1 LIPESTA
8 ARPLLDLGVKFGYRS
23 GLRPLS
29 TAGTVSEARV
39 MLAELPHFN
48 NARRYV
54 APLLIVGAILA
65 VLGLGLTSAI
75 SAHANAHWRLD
86 LPIPRS
92 LGFLGA
98 SFLVAAGGF
107 LSAAL
112 VTFVRLRLLVQE
124 PPQPARK
131 AAPIGAADDAGD
143 MPRWRWWLARAR
155 PLLVWRVEW
164 LAAGPQALVALL
176 FGVLAVAGVVVTWGV
191 TPFAAADPTT
201 LEILG
206 GTLIVAAFPL
216 LVVER
221 SFANVAAEMLPD
233 APQLDRLL
241 RIPLTTCL
249 GLGIAAVLRSLGFA
263 WAIRLEQGLAILVV
277 AVALELIVRSL
288 AVAFLPFAPTEQ
300 RRTVADSSI
309 AGFLRF
315 SVPSFQAFN
324 TAVRQQFGIDL
335 SRSWALAF
343 VQRAMLPIALVM
355 GLLAW
360 CVTGITALGLNE
372 RAVYERFGKPVA
384 VLGPGLHVHLP
395 WPMGVMRPVELG
407 VIHDIP
413 IAMSPTGDAGQAARP
428 SAGVDQQQ
436 RLGGAEAAPPTAAD
450 RLWDASHPSEQS
462 YLIASEANG
471 QQTFQIADADLRVVY
486 RVGLTDADALNAA
499 YRVADPEILIKASTG
514 QLLVRYFA
522 RYTLPDVLGQSRD
535 AFTKDFRTALQDQ
548 LDRLSSGI
556 EAISVVVE
564 AIHPPA
570 GAASAYHNVQAAE
583 ILANSQIAV
592 QRASAI
598 HSIKS
603 AQQGAMEDRNK
614 ATAAAAELVT
624 QAKSESI
631 LFDAD
636 REARRRDGEAFLF
649 ERRSERLASGLAKSE
664 AIVVDH
670 RLKGPNGPVID
681 LRSFDAAG
689 GRAQP
694 ARRDIVFPPASSYGP
709 ADDDDDAAPPSYPPR
724 SGTRR

>member
-1 LIPESTA
+1 L
-8 ARPLLDLGVKFGYRS
+8 
-23 GLRPLS
+23 
-29 TAGTVSEARV
+29 
-39 MLAELPHFN
+39 
-48 NARRYV
+48 
-54 APLLIVGAILA
+54 
-65 VLGLGLTSAI
+65 
-75 SAHANAHWRLD
+75 
-86 LPIPRS
+86 
-92 LGFLGA
+92 
-98 SFLVAAGGF
+98 
-107 LSAAL
+107 
-112 VTFVRLRLLVQE
+112 
-124 PPQPARK
+124 
-131 AAPIGAADDAGD
+131 
-143 MPRWRWWLARAR
+143 LARSRA
-155 PLLVWRVEW
+155 LLVWRVES
-164 LAAGPQALVALL
+164 LAGWPQALLALL
-176 FGVLAVAGVVVTWGV
+176 FGALALAGVAVTWPV

-206 GTLIVAAFPL
+206 GVLIVAAFPL
-216 LVVER
+216 LVLER
-221 SFANVAAEMLPD
+221 SLAGVAAEMLPD
-233 APQLDRLL
+233 APQLDRLM
-241 RIPLTTCL
+241 RVPLTVCL
-249 GLGIAAVLRSLGFA
+249 GLGIAAVLRSLGFT
-263 WAIRLEQGLAILVV
+263 WAIRIEQALAILVA
-277 AVALELIVRSL
+277 AVGLELMVRGL
-288 AVAFLPFAPTEQ
+288 AVAFLPFAPIAQ

-315 SVPSFQAFN
+315 SLPSFQAFN

-343 VQRAMLPIALVM
+343 VQRALLPVALVM
-355 GLLAW
+355 GVLAW

-384 VLGPGLHVHLP
+384 VLGPGLHLHLP
-395 WPMGVMRPVELG
+395 WPMGVMRSVEFG

-413 IAMSPTGDAGQAARP
+413 IAMSPLGEAGQAARQ

-436 RLGGAEAAPPTAAD
+436 QLAGAEANPPTSAD

-486 RVGLTDADALNAA
+486 RVGLTDADAMNSA
-499 YRVADPEILIKASTG
+499 YRVADPETLIMASTG

-603 AQQGAMEDRNK
+603 AQQSAMEDRNK

-624 QAKSESI
+624 QARSEGT

-649 ERRSERLASGLAKSE
+649 ERRSERLVSGLAKAE
-664 AIVVDH
+664 TIVIDH
-670 RLKGPNGPVID
+670 RLKGQNGPVID
-681 LRSFDAAG
+681 LRSYSGGAAQ
-689 GRAQP
+689 A
-694 ARRDIVFPPASSYGP
+694 ARRDVVFPPGRNYGSEE
-709 ADDDDDAAPPSYPPR
+709 DDDEPTLPPIAGTPR
-724 SGTRR
+724 

>member
-1 LIPESTA
+1 
-8 ARPLLDLGVKFGYRS
+8 
-23 GLRPLS
+23 
-29 TAGTVSEARV
+29 
-39 MLAELPHFN
+39 MLADLPHFN

-54 APLLIVGAILA
+54 APLLIIGAIFAL
-65 VLGLGLTSAI
+65 LGLGLTGAI
-75 SAHANAHWRLD
+75 SAHANAYWRLD

-98 SFLVAAGGF
+98 SFLVAAAGF
-107 LSAAL
+107 LSAA
-112 VTFVRLRLLVQE
+112 VVVFVRRRLLEQE
-124 PPQPARK
+124 ALHPVPVE
-131 AAPIGAADDAGD
+131 APVGVPEAESKTA
-143 MPRWRWWLARAR
+143 RWRQLLARSR
-155 PLLVWRVEW
+155 PLLVWRMES
-164 LAAGPQALVALL
+164 LATWPQALLALL
-176 FGVLAVAGVVVTWGV
+176 FGALAVAGVAVTWPV

-206 GTLIVAAFPL
+206 GVLIVAAFPL
-216 LVVER
+216 LVLER
-221 SFANVAAEMLPD
+221 SLAGVAAEMLPD
-233 APQLDRLL
+233 APQLDRLV
-241 RIPLTTCL
+241 RTPLTVCL
-249 GLGIAAVLRSLGFA
+249 GLGIAAVLRSLGFT
-263 WAIRLEQGLAILVV
+263 WAIRIEQALAIVVV
-277 AVALELIVRSL
+277 AVGLELMVRSL
-288 AVAFLPFAPTEQ
+288 AVAFLPFAPIEQ
-300 RRTVADSSI
+300 RRSVADSSI

-343 VQRAMLPIALVM
+343 VQRAMLPVALVM
-355 GLLAW
+355 GVLAW

-384 VLGPGLHVHLP
+384 VLGPGLHLHLP
-395 WPMGVMRPVELG
+395 WPMGVMRPVEFG

-413 IAMSPTGDAGQAARP
+413 IAMSPLGDAGQAARQ

-436 RLGGAEAAPPTAAD
+436 QLVGAEANPPTSAD

-486 RVGLTDADALNAA
+486 RVGLTDADAMNSA
-499 YRVADPEILIKASTG
+499 YRVADPETLIMASTG

-535 AFTKDFRTALQDQ
+535 AFTKDFRAALQDQ

-556 EAISVVVE
+556 EAIAVVVE

-603 AQQGAMEDRNK
+603 AQQSAMEDRNK

-624 QAKSESI
+624 QARSEGT
-631 LFDAD
+631 LFEAD
-636 REARRRDGEAFLF
+636 REARQRDGEAFLF
-649 ERRSERLASGLAKSE
+649 ERRSERLTSGLAKSE
-664 AIVVDH
+664 TIVVDH
-670 RLKGPNGPVID
+670 RLKGQNGPVID
-681 LRSFDAAG
+681 LRSFG
-689 GRAQP
+689 GGGAQA
-694 ARRDIVFPPASSYGP
+694 ARRDVVFPPGRNYGSEE
-709 ADDDDDAAPPSYPPR
+709 DDDEPTLPPIA
-724 SGTRR
+724 GTRR

>member
-1 LIPESTA
+1 
-8 ARPLLDLGVKFGYRS
+8 
-23 GLRPLS
+23 
-29 TAGTVSEARV
+29 

-54 APLLIVGAILA
+54 APLLIIGAIFA
-65 VLGLGLTSAI
+65 ALGLGLTSAI
-75 SAHANAHWRLD
+75 SAHANAYWRLD

-98 SFLVAAGGF
+98 AFLVAAAGF
-107 LSAAL
+107 LSAGIM
-112 VTFVRLRLLVQE
+112 VFVRLRLVEQE
-124 PPQPARK
+124 PLQQVSNNE
-131 AAPIGAADDAGD
+131 APVVSAPGGSVAQ
-143 MPRWRWWLARAR
+143 WLLLLGRAR
-155 PLLVWRVEW
+155 SLVVWRAEM
-164 LAAGPQALVALL
+164 LAGWPQALVALL
-176 FGVLAVAGVVVTWGV
+176 FGALAVAGVVVTWGV
-191 TPFAAADPTT
+191 TPFAAADPKT

-206 GTLIVAAFPL
+206 GALIVAAFPL
-216 LVVER
+216 LVLER
-221 SFANVAAEMLPD
+221 SIAGVAAEMLPD

-241 RIPLTTCL
+241 RIPLTVCL
-249 GLGIAAVLRSLGFA
+249 GLGIAAVLRWLGFD
-263 WAIRLEQGLAILVV
+263 WAIRIEQGLAILVV
-277 AVALELIVRSL
+277 AVALEVMVRSL
-288 AVAFLPFAPTEQ
+288 AVAFVPFAAIAQ

-315 SVPSFQAFN
+315 AAPSFQAFN

-355 GLLAW
+355 GILAW
-360 CVTGITALGLNE
+360 GVTGITALGLNE
-372 RAVYERFGKPVA
+372 RAVYERFGMPVA
-384 VLGPGLHVHLP
+384 VLGPGLHLHLP
-395 WPMGVMRPVELG
+395 WPMGVMRGVELG

-413 IAMSPTGDAGQAARP
+413 IAMSPLGDAGQAARQ
-428 SAGVDQQQ
+428 STGVDQQQ
-436 RLGGAEAAPPTAAD
+436 QLVGAEAPPPTAAD

-462 YLIASEANG
+462 YLIASAANG

-486 RVGLTDADALNAA
+486 RVGLTDADAMNSA
-499 YRVADPEILIKASTG
+499 YRVADPETLIKASTG

-535 AFTKDFRTALQDQ
+535 AFTKEFRVALQDQ
-548 LDRLSSGI
+548 LDGLSSGI
-556 EAISVVVE
+556 EAIAVVIE

-624 QAKSESI
+624 QARSESL

-636 REARRRDGEAFLF
+636 RQARQRDGEAFVF
-649 ERRSERLASGLAKSE
+649 ERRFQRLATGLAKSE
-664 AIVVDH
+664 SIVVDH
-670 RLKGPNGPVID
+670 RLKGANGPVID
-681 LRSFDAAG
+681 LRSFDGGGGA

-694 ARRDIVFPPASSYGP
+694 ARRDIVFPPGRNYGSE
-709 ADDDDDAAPPSYPPR
+709 DDDDDAPPPNA
-724 SGTRR
+724 GIRR

>member
-1 LIPESTA
+1 L
-8 ARPLLDLGVKFGYRS
+8 YR
-23 GLRPLS
+23 
-29 TAGTVSEARV
+29 SEARA
-39 MLAELPHFN
+39 MLADLPHFN

-54 APLLIVGAILA
+54 APLLITGAILA
-65 VLGLGLTSAI
+65 ALGLGLTGAI

-98 SFLVAAGGF
+98 AFLVAAAGF
-107 LSAAL
+107 LSAGI
-112 VTFVRLRLLVQE
+112 VVFVRQRLVGHEALAPVAPEE
-124 PPQPARK
+124 PAS
-131 AAPIGAADDAGD
+131 APDGAVKVV
-143 MPRWRWWLARAR
+143 PRWRFMLGRAR
-155 PLLVWRVEW
+155 SLLVWRVEA
-164 LAAGPQALVALL
+164 LAAWPQALVALL
-176 FGVLAVAGVVVTWGV
+176 FGALAVAGVRVTWVV

-206 GTLIVAAFPL
+206 GALIVAAFPL
-216 LVVER
+216 LVLER

-241 RIPLTTCL
+241 RVPLTVCL
-249 GLGIAAVLRSLGFA
+249 GLGIAALLRALGFG
-263 WAIRLEQGLAILVV
+263 WAIRVEQGLAILVV
-277 AVALELIVRSL
+277 AIALEMIVRSL
-288 AVAFLPFAPTEQ
+288 AVAFVPFAPIQE
-300 RRTVADSSI
+300 RRSVADSSI

-315 SVPSFQAFN
+315 SAPSFQAFN

-343 VQRAMLPIALVM
+343 VQRALLPIALVM
-355 GLLAW
+355 GILAW
-360 CVTGITALGLNE
+360 GVTGITALSLNE
-372 RAVYERFGKPVA
+372 RAVYERFGMPVA
-384 VLGPGLHVHLP
+384 VLGPGLHLHLP
-395 WPMGVMRPVELG
+395 WPMGVMRLVEFG

-413 IAMSPTGDAGQAARP
+413 IAMSPLGDTGQAARQ

-436 RLGGAEAAPPTAAD
+436 RLVGAEGAPPTAAD

-462 YLIASEANG
+462 YLIASEAHG

-499 YRVADPEILIKASTG
+499 YRVADPETLIMASTG

-548 LDRLSSGI
+548 LDKLSSGI

-624 QAKSESI
+624 QAKSEGT

-636 REARRRDGEAFLF
+636 RQARQQDGDAFLF

-670 RLKGPNGPVID
+670 RLRGPNGPVID
-681 LRSFDAAG
+681 LRSLDAG
-689 GRAQP
+689 GAGRAP
-694 ARRDIVFPPASSYGP
+694 TARRDIVFPPGRNFSSE
-709 ADDDDDAAPPSYPPR
+709 DDDDDAAPPSYPSRP
-724 SGTRR
+724 GTQR

>member
-1 LIPESTA
+1 
-8 ARPLLDLGVKFGYRS
+8 
-23 GLRPLS
+23 
-29 TAGTVSEARV
+29 

-54 APLLIVGAILA
+54 APLLIVGAIFA
-65 VLGLGLTSAI
+65 ALGLGLTSAI
-75 SAHANAHWRLD
+75 SAHANAYWRLD

-98 SFLVAAGGF
+98 AFLVAAAGF
-107 LSAAL
+107 LSAAI
-112 VTFVRLRLLVQE
+112 VAFVRFRLLAQE
-124 PPQPARK
+124 PLQQ
-131 AAPIGAADDAGD
+131 APEPEPVLVPDGEGNIA
-143 MPRWRWWLARAR
+143 RWRRLLALARS
-155 PLLVWRVEW
+155 LLVWRVQS
-164 LAAGPQALVALL
+164 LAGWPQALLALL
-176 FGVLAVAGVVVTWGV
+176 FGALAVAGVVVTWRV
-191 TPFAAADPTT
+191 TPLAAADPTI
-201 LEILG
+201 LEVLG
-206 GTLIVAAFPL
+206 GILIVAAFPL
-216 LVVER
+216 LVLER
-221 SFANVAAEMLPD
+221 SFASVAAEMLPD

-241 RIPLTTCL
+241 RVPLTVCL
-249 GLGIAAVLRSLGFA
+249 GLGIAAVLRSLGFT
-263 WAIRLEQGLAILVV
+263 WAVRIEQGLAILVV
-277 AVALELIVRSL
+277 AVALEVMVRSL
-288 AVAFLPFAPTEQ
+288 AFAFVPFAPIEQ

-315 SVPSFQAFN
+315 AAPSFQAFN
-324 TAVRQQFGIDL
+324 SAVRQQFGIDL

-343 VQRAMLPIALVM
+343 VQRAMLPIVLVM

-372 RAVYERFGKPVA
+372 RAIYERFGMPVA
-384 VLGPGLHVHLP
+384 VLGPGLHLHLP
-395 WPMGVMRPVELG
+395 WPMGVMRAVEFG

-413 IAMSPTGDAGQAARP
+413 IAMSALGDSGQAARQ

-436 RLGGAEAAPPTAAD
+436 QLVGAEASPPTAAD

-462 YLIASEANG
+462 YLIASQANG

-535 AFTKDFRTALQDQ
+535 AFTKDFRSALQDQ

-556 EAISVVVE
+556 EAIAVVVE

-624 QAKSESI
+624 QARSEST
-631 LFDAD
+631 LFNAD
-636 REARRRDGEAFLF
+636 REARQRDGEAFLF

-664 AIVVDH
+664 SIVVDH
-670 RLKGPNGPVID
+670 RLRGQNGPVID
-681 LRSFDAAG
+681 LRSFTG
-689 GRAQP
+689 GGAQP
-694 ARRDIVFPPASSYGP
+694 ARRDIIFPPGRNYGSE
-709 ADDDDDAAPPSYPPR
+709 DDDDDAAPPSYPPG
-724 SGTRR
+724 SGTQR

>member
-1 LIPESTA
+1 
-8 ARPLLDLGVKFGYRS
+8 
-23 GLRPLS
+23 
-29 TAGTVSEARV
+29 
-39 MLAELPHFN
+39 MLADLPHFN

-54 APLLIVGAILA
+54 APLLITGAVLA
-65 VLGLGLTSAI
+65 ALGLGLTSAI
-75 SAHANAHWRLD
+75 SAHANAYWRLD

-98 SFLVAAGGF
+98 AFLVAAAGF
-107 LSAAL
+107 LSTAL
-112 VTFVRLRLLVQE
+112 VIFVRLRLLEQQALRPVAPE
-124 PPQPARK
+124 APASV
-131 AAPIGAADDAGD
+131 PDGAA
-143 MPRWRWWLARAR
+143 MVPLWRVWLARAR
-155 PLLVWRVEW
+155 ALMVWRVEV
-164 LAAGPQALVALL
+164 LATWPQALVALL
-176 FGVLAVAGVVVTWGV
+176 LGALAVAGVRVTWGV

-201 LEILG
+201 LEFLG
-206 GTLIVAAFPL
+206 GALIVAAFPL
-216 LVVER
+216 LVLER
-221 SFANVAAEMLPD
+221 AVAGIAAEMLPD
-233 APQLDRLL
+233 GPQLDRLL
-241 RIPLTTCL
+241 RVPLTVCL

-263 WAIRLEQGLAILVV
+263 WAIRIEQALAILVV
-277 AVALELIVRSL
+277 AVALEIVVRSL
-288 AVAFLPFAPTEQ
+288 AVAFVPFAPVTEL
-300 RRTVADSSI
+300 RSVADSSI

-315 SVPSFQAFN
+315 AAPSFQAFN

-343 VQRAMLPIALVM
+343 VQRAMLPITLMM

-360 CVTGITALGLNE
+360 GVTGITALGLNE
-372 RAVYERFGKPVA
+372 RAVYERFGMPVE
-384 VLGPGLHVHLP
+384 VLGPGLHLHLP
-395 WPMGVMRPVELG
+395 WPMGIMRSVELG

-413 IAMSPTGDAGQAARP
+413 IAVPPTGQTGQAVRQ

-436 RLGGAEAAPPTAAD
+436 QVAGAEGAPPTAAD

-462 YLIASEANG
+462 YLIASQANG

-499 YRVADPEILIKASTG
+499 YRVADPETLIKAATG

-548 LDRLSSGI
+548 LDKLSSGI

-624 QAKSESI
+624 QANSESV

-636 REARRRDGEAFLF
+636 RQARARDGEAFLF

-670 RLKGPNGPVID
+670 RLRGRNGPVID
-681 LRSFDAAG
+681 LRSLDAG
-689 GRAQP
+689 GTGRIP
-694 ARRDIVFPPASSYGP
+694 TARRDIVLPPGRNFSSE
-709 ADDDDDAAPPSYPPR
+709 DDDDDASPPSYPSQP
-724 SGTRR
+724 GTRR

>member
-1 LIPESTA
+1 
-8 ARPLLDLGVKFGYRS
+8 
-23 GLRPLS
+23 
-29 TAGTVSEARV
+29 

-54 APLLIVGAILA
+54 APLLIIGAIFA
-65 VLGLGLTSAI
+65 ALGLGLTGAI
-75 SAHANAHWRLD
+75 SAHANAYWRLD
-86 LPIPRS
+86 LPIPRA

-98 SFLVAAGGF
+98 AFLVAAAGF
-107 LSAAL
+107 LSAGL
-112 VTFVRLRLLVQE
+112 VAFVRLRLLEQE
-124 PPQPARK
+124 PLQQIPSPSPE
-131 AAPIGAADDAGD
+131 PIGAPERAGKFVQ
-143 MPRWRWWLARAR
+143 WRQVLARSR
-155 PLLVWRVEW
+155 SLLVWRVES
-164 LAAGPQALVALL
+164 LAGWPQALVALL
-176 FGVLAVAGVVVTWGV
+176 FGALAIAGVVVTWGV

-216 LVVER
+216 LVLER
-221 SFANVAAEMLPD
+221 SCAAIAVEMLPD

-241 RIPLTTCL
+241 RIPLTVCL
-249 GLGIAAVLRSLGFA
+249 GLGIAAVLRSLGFT
-263 WAIRLEQGLAILVV
+263 WAIRVEQGLAILVA
-277 AVALELIVRSL
+277 AVALEVMVRSL
-288 AVAFLPFAPTEQ
+288 ALAFVPFAPLGE
-300 RRTVADSSI
+300 RRSAADSSI

-315 SVPSFQAFN
+315 SAPSFQAFN

-355 GLLAW
+355 GVLAW

-372 RAVYERFGKPVA
+372 RAVYERFGEPVA
-384 VLGPGLHVHLP
+384 VFGPGLHFHLP
-395 WPMGVMRPVELG
+395 WPMGVMRGVELG

-413 IAMSPTGDAGQAARP
+413 IAMSPLGDARQGVRQ
-428 SAGVDQQQ
+428 SAGVDRQQQ
-436 RLGGAEAAPPTAAD
+436 LVGAEAAPPAASD

-462 YLIASEANG
+462 YLIASLANG

-486 RVGLTDADALNAA
+486 RVGLTDADAMNSA
-499 YRVADPEILIKASTG
+499 YRVADPETLIMASTG

-535 AFTKDFRTALQDQ
+535 AFTKDFRAALQDQ

-556 EAISVVVE
+556 EAIAVVVE

-624 QAKSESI
+624 QARSEGT

-636 REARRRDGEAFLF
+636 RQARQRDGEAFLF

-664 AIVVDH
+664 TIVVDH
-670 RLKGPNGPVID
+670 RLKGQNGPVID
-681 LRSFDAAG
+681 LRSFG
-689 GRAQP
+689 GGGASA
-694 ARRDIVFPPASSYGP
+694 ARRDIVFPPGKNYGSEE
-709 ADDDDDAAPPSYPPR
+709 DDDEPSLPPIA
-724 SGTRR
+724 GTRR

>member
-1 LIPESTA
+1 L
-8 ARPLLDLGVKFGYRS
+8 
-23 GLRPLS
+23 
-29 TAGTVSEARV
+29 EARV

-54 APLLIVGAILA
+54 APLLIVGAIFA
-65 VLGLGLTSAI
+65 ALGLGLTSAI
-75 SAHANAHWRLD
+75 SAHANAYWRLD

-92 LGFLGA
+92 LGFLGSA
-98 SFLVAAGGF
+98 FLVAAAGF
-107 LSAAL
+107 LSAAIM
-112 VTFVRLRLLVQE
+112 VFVRLRLVEQD
-124 PPQPARK
+124 PPQQAVNE
-131 AAPIGAADDAGD
+131 APIGVPQGNIAQ
-143 MPRWRWWLARAR
+143 WRLLLARAR
-155 PLLVWRVEW
+155 PLLVWRADM
-164 LAAGPQALVALL
+164 LAGWPQALVALL

-191 TPFAAADPTT
+191 TPFAAADPKT

-206 GTLIVAAFPL
+206 GALIVAAFPL
-216 LVVER
+216 LVLER
-221 SFANVAAEMLPD
+221 SFAGVAAEVLPD

-241 RIPLTTCL
+241 RIPLAVCL
-249 GLGIAAVLRSLGFA
+249 GLGIAAVLRWLGFT
-263 WAIRLEQGLAILVV
+263 WAIRIEQGLAILVV
-277 AVALELIVRSL
+277 VVAVELIVRSL
-288 AVAFLPFAPTEQ
+288 AVAFVPFAPIEQ
-300 RRTVADSSI
+300 RRSVADSSI

-315 SVPSFQAFN
+315 TAPSFQAFN
-324 TAVRQQFGIDL
+324 TVVRQQFGIDL

-355 GLLAW
+355 GILAW
-360 CVTGITALGLNE
+360 GVTGITALGLNE
-372 RAVYERFGKPVA
+372 RAVYERFGVPVA
-384 VLGPGLHVHLP
+384 VLGPGLHLHLP
-395 WPMGVMRPVELG
+395 WPMGVMRGVELG

-413 IAMSPTGDAGQAARP
+413 IAMSPLGDAGQSARQ

-436 RLGGAEAAPPTAAD
+436 QLAGAEASPPTAAD

-462 YLIASEANG
+462 YLIASQAANG

-486 RVGLTDADALNAA
+486 RVGLSDADAMNSA
-499 YRVADPEILIKASTG
+499 YRVADPETLIKAATG

-535 AFTKDFRTALQDQ
+535 AFTKEFRVALQEQ

-556 EAISVVVE
+556 EAIAVVVE

-570 GAASAYHNVQAAE
+570 GAASAYHNVQAAQ

-624 QAKSESI
+624 QARSESI

-636 REARRRDGEAFLF
+636 REARQRDGEAFLF
-649 ERRSERLASGLAKSE
+649 ERRFQRLSSGLAKSE
-664 AIVVDH
+664 SIVVDH
-670 RLKGPNGPVID
+670 RLKGANGPVID
-681 LRSFDAAG
+681 LRSFDG
-689 GRAQP
+689 GVARAQP
-694 ARRDIVFPPASSYGP
+694 ARRDILFPPGRNYSSE
-709 ADDDDDAAPPSYPPR
+709 DDDDDAPPPNYPPN
-724 SGTRR
+724 SGIRR

>member
-1 LIPESTA
+1 
-8 ARPLLDLGVKFGYRS
+8 
-23 GLRPLS
+23 
-29 TAGTVSEARV
+29 

-54 APLLIVGAILA
+54 APLLIIGAIFA
-65 VLGLGLTSAI
+65 ALGLGLTSAI
-75 SAHANAHWRLD
+75 SAHANAYWRLD

-98 SFLVAAGGF
+98 AFLVAAAGF
-107 LSAAL
+107 LSAAI
-112 VTFVRLRLLVQE
+112 VAFVRFRLVERESRQQVATE
-124 PPQPARK
+124 EA
-131 AAPIGAADDAGD
+131 IGAPESVGSIA
-143 MPRWRWWLARAR
+143 RWRQVLSRAR
-155 PLLVWRVEW
+155 SLPVLRAETM
-164 LAAGPQALVALL
+164 AAWPQALVALL
-176 FGVLAVAGVVVTWGV
+176 FGALGFAGVMVTWSV
-191 TPFAAADPTT
+191 SAFAAADPLI
-201 LEILG
+201 LEVLG
-206 GTLIVAAFPL
+206 GALIVAAFPL
-216 LVVER
+216 LVLER
-221 SFANVAAEMLPD
+221 SFATLAPEMLPD

-241 RIPLTTCL
+241 RVTLTACL
-249 GLGIAAVLRSLGFA
+249 GLGIAAVLRSLGFT
-263 WAIRLEQGLAILVV
+263 WAVRIEQVVAILVA
-277 AVALELIVRSL
+277 AVSLELVVRSL
-288 AVAFLPFAPTEQ
+288 AVAFVPFAPIELC
-300 RRTVADSSI
+300 RTVADSSI

-315 SVPSFQAFN
+315 SAPSFQAFN

-355 GLLAW
+355 GILAW
-360 CVTGITALGLNE
+360 GVTGITALGLNE
-372 RAVYERFGKPVA
+372 RAVYERFGVA
-384 VLGPGLHVHLP
+384 VEVLGPGLHFHLP
-395 WPMGVMRPVELG
+395 WPMGVMRGVELG

-413 IAMSPTGDAGQAARP
+413 IAMSPLGEAGQPARQ

-436 RLGGAEAAPPTAAD
+436 QLAGAEASPPAASD

-486 RVGLTDADALNAA
+486 RVGLTDADAMNAA
-499 YRVADPEILIKASTG
+499 YRVADPETLIKASTG

-522 RYTLPDVLGQSRD
+522 RYTLPDVLGQNRE
-535 AFTKDFRTALQDQ
+535 AFANDFRASLQEQ

-556 EAISVVVE
+556 EAIAVVVE

-570 GAASAYHNVQAAE
+570 GAASAYHNVQASE

-614 ATAAAAELVT
+614 ASAAAAELVS
-624 QAKSESI
+624 QANGESI

-636 REARRRDGEAFLF
+636 RQGRQRDGEAFLS
-649 ERRSERLASGLAKSE
+649 ERRFERLASGLGKAE

-670 RLKGPNGPVID
+670 RLNGQNGPVID
-681 LRSFDAAG
+681 LRSFDGGG
-689 GRAQP
+689 GRGQA
-694 ARRDIVFPPASSYGP
+694 ARRDIVLPPGRNYGSDE
-709 ADDDDDAAPPSYPPR
+709 DDDEPTPPTTSPFS
-724 SGTRR
+724 SGTPR

>member
-1 LIPESTA
+1 
-8 ARPLLDLGVKFGYRS
+8 
-23 GLRPLS
+23 
-29 TAGTVSEARV
+29 
-39 MLAELPHFN
+39 MLADLPHFN

-54 APLLIVGAILA
+54 APLLITGAIVMA
-65 VLGLGLTSAI
+65 LGLGLTSAI
-75 SAHANAHWRLD
+75 SAHANAYWRLD

-98 SFLVAAGGF
+98 AFLVAAAGF

-112 VTFVRLRLLVQE
+112 VVFVRLRLLD
-124 PPQPARK
+124 QPA
-131 AAPIGAADDAGD
+131 APEAPISVPDGAVNV
-143 MPRWRWWLARAR
+143 PLWRVWLAHARA
-155 PLLVWRVEW
+155 LMVWRVEL
-164 LAAGPQALVALL
+164 LAAWPQAVVALL
-176 FGVLAVAGVVVTWGV
+176 FGGLAIAGVWVTWGV

-206 GTLIVAAFPL
+206 GALIVAAFPL
-216 LVVER
+216 LVLER
-221 SFANVAAEMLPD
+221 SFSGIAAEMLPD

-241 RIPLTTCL
+241 RVPLTVCL

-263 WAIRLEQGLAILVV
+263 WAIRVEQALAILVV
-277 AVALELIVRSL
+277 AVALEVVVRSL
-288 AVAFLPFAPTEQ
+288 AVAFVPFAPITE
-300 RRTVADSSI
+300 RRSVADSGI

-315 SVPSFQAFN
+315 AAPSFQAFN

-355 GLLAW
+355 GILAW
-360 CVTGITALGLNE
+360 GVTGITALGLNE
-372 RAVYERFGKPVA
+372 RAVYERFGMPVG
-384 VLGPGLHVHLP
+384 VLGPGLHLHLP
-395 WPMGVMRPVELG
+395 WPAGVMRSVELG

-413 IAMSPTGDAGQAARP
+413 IAMPATGETGQIVRQ
-428 SAGVDQQQ
+428 SAGVDQQRQ
-436 RLGGAEAAPPTAAD
+436 VASAEGAPPTAAD

-462 YLIASEANG
+462 YLIASQANG

-499 YRVADPEILIKASTG
+499 YRVADPETLIKAATG

-548 LDRLSSGI
+548 LDKLSSGI

-603 AQQGAMEDRNK
+603 AQQGAMDDRNK

-636 REARRRDGEAFLF
+636 REARTRDGEAFLF

-670 RLKGPNGPVID
+670 RLKGQNGPVID
-681 LRSFDAAG
+681 LRSLDAG
-689 GRAQP
+689 GGGRVP
-694 ARRDIVFPPASSYGP
+694 TARRDIVFPPGRNFSSE
-709 ADDDDDAAPPSYPPR
+709 DDDDDAPPPPR
-724 SGTRR
+724 YPSQSGTRR

>member
-1 LIPESTA
+1 
-8 ARPLLDLGVKFGYRS
+8 
-23 GLRPLS
+23 
-29 TAGTVSEARV
+29 
-39 MLAELPHFN
+39 MLAQLPHFN
-48 NARRYV
+48 NVRRYV

-65 VLGLGLTSAI
+65 ALGLGLTSAI
-75 SAHANAHWRLD
+75 SAHANAFWRLD

-98 SFLVAAGGF
+98 AFLVAAAGF
-107 LSAAL
+107 LSAAI
-112 VTFVRLRLLVQE
+112 VAFVRLRLVEQE
-124 PPQPARK
+124 AL
-131 AAPIGAADDAGD
+131 APVATEAPVSLPEGAVDA
-143 MPRWRWWLARAR
+143 PLWRLWLARAR
-155 PLLVWRVEW
+155 SLLVFRVEQ
-164 LAAGPQALVALL
+164 LAAWPQALVALL
-176 FGVLAVAGVVVTWGV
+176 FGALAVAGVRVTWGV
-191 TPFAAADPTT
+191 TPFAAADPIT

-206 GTLIVAAFPL
+206 GALIVAAFPL
-216 LVVER
+216 LVLER
-221 SFANVAAEMLPD
+221 SFSGIAAEMLPD

-241 RIPLTTCL
+241 RVPLTVCL
-249 GLGIAAVLRSLGFA
+249 GLGIAAVLRSLGFG
-263 WAIRLEQGLAILVV
+263 WAIRVEQALAILVV
-277 AVALELIVRSL
+277 AVALEVIVRSL
-288 AVAFLPFAPTEQ
+288 AVAFVPFSPIAE
-300 RRTVADSSI
+300 RRSVADSSI

-315 SVPSFQAFN
+315 SAPSFQAFN

-343 VQRAMLPIALVM
+343 VQRALLPIAVVM

-360 CVTGITALGLNE
+360 GVTGITALGLNE
-372 RAVYERFGKPVA
+372 RAVYERFGMA
-384 VLGPGLHVHLP
+384 VEVMGPGLHIHLP
-395 WPMGVMRPVELG
+395 WPMGVIRQVELG

-413 IAMSPTGDAGQAARP
+413 IAVPPTGDTGQVVRQ

-436 RLGGAEAAPPTAAD
+436 RLVGAEAAPPTAAD

-499 YRVADPEILIKASTG
+499 YRVADPETLIKAATG

-535 AFTKDFRTALQDQ
+535 AFTKDFRSALQDQ

-636 REARRRDGEAFLF
+636 RQSRQRNGEAFLF

-670 RLKGPNGPVID
+670 RLRGQNGPIID
-681 LRSFDAAG
+681 LRSLDAG
-689 GRAQP
+689 GGRVP
-694 ARRDIVFPPASSYGP
+694 TARRDIVFPPGQNYG
-709 ADDDDDAAPPSYPPR
+709 AQDDDDDAAPPSYPSYPSR
-724 SGTRR
+724 PGTRR